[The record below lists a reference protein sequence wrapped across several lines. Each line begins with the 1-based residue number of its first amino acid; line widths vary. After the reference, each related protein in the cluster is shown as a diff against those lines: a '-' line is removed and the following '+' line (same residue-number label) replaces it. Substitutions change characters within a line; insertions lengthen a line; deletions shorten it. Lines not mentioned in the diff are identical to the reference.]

1 MSSPPSVLSSR
12 AEPRDVSTRDAQRM
26 HQALRVL
33 WMVLASYGVDTALLG
48 LLAWAGAVDSQA
60 ALVMGVGG
68 VLVFAGFRL
77 AFSMGLS
84 RRFRDHYLTVPQM
97 AASSGIFLAVAAWF
111 PAVNLLL
118 LILVFVVF
126 AFAALRLE
134 LRQLVPSWFVITLGI
149 AWVVGNAPA
158 PPSLPGATPL
168 QAALSAVWL
177 SLVLGRCALV
187 GLFGSSL
194 RQHLVRRTRALSDAT
209 GQLEY
214 LAMRDPLTSA
224 LNRRAIMQA
233 LDAALLDAH
242 GRAAGGI
249 AVVLVDLDRFKAIND
264 LHGHPV
270 GDEVLRRVVAALGCM
285 MRSVD
290 RLGRHGGEE
299 FLIVLPS
306 TASAEAALRVA
317 ERLREAIRTQP
328 WADIVP
334 GLRVTASFGVVY
346 ALTDDTSHTLLE
358 RADEALYRAKR
369 EGRDRVRLAL

>member
-1 MSSPPSVLSSR
+1 MSSPPSALSSR
-12 AEPRDVSTRDAQRM
+12 AGPRDVSTRDAQRM

-84 RRFRDHYLTVPQM
+84 SRVRDHYLTVPQL
-97 AASSGIFLAVAAWF
+97 AVSSGVFLAVAAWF

-118 LILVFVVF
+118 LTLIFVVF
-126 AFAALRLE
+126 AF
-134 LRQLVPSWFVITLGI
+134 
-149 AWVVGNAPA
+149 
-158 PPSLPGATPL
+158 
-168 QAALSAVWL
+168 
-177 SLVLGRCALV
+177 
-187 GLFGSSL
+187 
-194 RQHLVRRTRALSDAT
+194 
-209 GQLEY
+209 
-214 LAMRDPLTSA
+214 
-224 LNRRAIMQA
+224 
-233 LDAALLDAH
+233 AALLDAH
-242 GRAAGGI
+242 GRAAGAT

-270 GDEVLRRVVAALGCM
+270 GDEVLRRVVTALGCM

-299 FLIVLPS
+299 FLVVLPS
-306 TASAEAALRVA
+306 TASAEAAVGIA
-317 ERLREAIRTQP
+317 ERLCETIRTQP
-328 WADIVP
+328 WDDVAP

-346 ALTDDTSHTLLE
+346 ALTGDSSYALLE

-369 EGRDRVRLAL
+369 EGRDCVRLAT